1 MYGKVGR
8 SWIALYDP
16 IGKSAEFGELVWD
29 FIDKAEH
36 HGGNAAFYEV
46 KPENLPHYLD
56 AGLRAWKVGECAV
69 VDLPAFHL
77 EGPQRSKLR
86 QALKRGERDGLVF
99 RIAVR
104 TELPVLFP
112 ALKRVS
118 DTWLDAHNTREK
130 SFSLG
135 HFSHDYIAEQPV
147 ALVTLQDD
155 IVAFAT
161 LQATNSKYDVSL
173 DLMRYL
179 PTAPKSCMDFLFCQ
193 LLLNAKQQGYQR
205 FSLGMAPMSGMPQH
219 RLANRWHKLAQFIY
233 THGERF
239 YNFQGLRAFKQKF
252 GPEWEPRYLVTT
264 PGYLPVVAL
273 KDIAVLVSGGLK
285 GVISK

>member
-1 MYGKVGR
+1 
-8 SWIALYDP
+8 
-16 IGKSAEFGELVWD
+16 
-29 FIDKAEH
+29 
-36 HGGNAAFYEV
+36 
-46 KPENLPHYLD
+46 
-56 AGLRAWKVGECAV
+56 
-69 VDLPAFHL
+69 
-77 EGPQRSKLR
+77 
-86 QALKRGERDGLVF
+86 
-99 RIAVR
+99 
-104 TELPVLFP
+104 
-112 ALKRVS
+112 
-118 DTWLDAHNTREK
+118 
-130 SFSLG
+130 
-135 HFSHDYIAEQPV
+135 
-147 ALVTLQDD
+147 
-155 IVAFAT
+155 
-161 LQATNSKYDVSL
+161 
-173 DLMRYL
+173 MRYL